1 MKKLLF
7 VLCAASIFSCK
18 QDPVDY
24 ALVSGKI
31 ENAKA
36 KKLIIAGNDFNQEI
50 DINTEDGTFAD
61 TLRLSEPGFYNITI
75 GRESSPMYLKNGNSL
90 NITIDTKEF
99 DETISYTGEGSAENN
114 YLAARFLN
122 TEKLE
127 GQAPD
132 FYSLDE
138 AAYKAKVEEIKA
150 SNQKLLDEIIDADED
165 FKKYIAEDLKYKA
178 LGSLNSYE
186 SAHAYFSKN
195 KDFKVSEGFIPEE
208 LKSITYDNAEN
219 YKMSKSYKDLAMGN
233 ALDSAF
239 EGIGDDLNGVTVE
252 HLKSLEDIKIPA
264 LKNDVINYLSSF
276 IVSPGNPNMDAL
288 YNYFTTASTDD
299 KFKEDLAKTY
309 DKVKNLVKGKP
320 SPVFVNYE
328 NHKGGTMSLTDL
340 KGKYVYVDVWA
351 TWCGPCKRE
360 IPFLKEVE
368 AKYHGKNIEFVS
380 TSIDRLAD
388 HDAWVAMVNDK
399 ELGGI
404 QLMADND
411 WKSQFVQD
419 YNIQGIPR
427 FILIDP
433 DGNIVSADAPRP
445 SNPKLIE
452 LFEELSI

>member
-24 ALVSGKI
+24 ALVSGKV
-31 ENAKA
+31 ENTKA
-36 KKLIIAGNDFNQEI
+36 KKLIIAGGDFNQEI
-50 DINTEDGTFAD
+50 DINKEDGTFAD

-75 GRESSPMYLKNGNSL
+75 GRESSPMYLKNGN
-90 NITIDTKEF
+90 NISITVDTKEF

-122 TEKLE
+122 SEKLE
-127 GQAPD
+127 GQPQEL
-132 FYSLDE
+132 YVLDE
-138 AAYKAKVEEIKA
+138 AAYKSKVEEVKA
-150 SNQKLLDEIIDADED
+150 SNQKLLDEVVDADEN
-165 FKKYIAEDLKYKA
+165 FKKYVSEDLKYKA
-178 LGSLNSYE
+178 LGALNSYE
-186 SAHAYFSKN
+186 SAHAYFAKK

-208 LKSITYDNAEN
+208 LKSMTYDNAES
-219 YKMSKSYKDLAMGN
+219 YKMSPAYKNLAMGD
-233 ALDSAF
+233 ALDAAF
-239 EGIGDDLNGVTVE
+239 EAIGDDLNGVTVE
-252 HLKSLEDIKIPA
+252 HLKSVDAIKIPA
-264 LKNDVINYLSSF
+264 LKNDVLSYLSSF

-288 YNYFTTASTDD
+288 YNYFTNASTDA
-299 KFKEDLAKTY
+299 KFKEDMAKTY

-328 NHKGGTMSLTDL
+328 NHKGGTTSLADL

-388 HDAWVAMVNDK
+388 HDAWVAMVKDK